1 MSTLASIRPD
11 SWNFPLLLHV
21 LGAMVLVGAAALGSI
36 AALGSGGSSESPFL
50 RRLAFRS
57 FLIVALP
64 AYIVMRIGAEWL
76 YGKEFPG
83 DPDTAPTWIDIGYL
97 TSDAGALVLLATLVL
112 SGLAVRRGSPGL
124 TRAAG
129 ILSLIAVIAWLV
141 TVWAMSGKL

>member
-36 AALGSGGSSESPFL
+36 AALTGGGSSESPFL

-76 YGKEFPG
+76 YSKEFG
-83 DPDTAPTWIDIGYL
+83 DASDDPTWIGIGYI
-97 TSDAGALVLLATLVL
+97 TADAGALVLLIVLIL
-112 SGLAVRRGSPGL
+112 SGVAVRRGSPGL

-129 ILSLIAVIAWLV
+129 VLSLIAVIAWLV
-141 TVWAMSGKL
+141 AVWAMSGKP

>member
-1 MSTLASIRPD
+1 MRPD

-21 LGAMVLVGAAALGSI
+21 LGAMVLVGAAALGSL
-36 AALGSGGSSESPFL
+36 AALGAGRSPETPFL

-76 YGKEFPG
+76 YSKEFG
-83 DPDTAPTWIDIGYL
+83 DGVDDPTWIGIGYV
-97 TSDAGALVLLATLVL
+97 TADAGALLLLITLIL
-112 SGLAVRRGSPGL
+112 SGLAVRRGSPGM

-129 ILSLIAVIAWLV
+129 ILSLIAVLAWLV
-141 TVWAMSGKL
+141 AAWAMSGKP

>member
-1 MSTLASIRPD
+1 MRPD

-21 LGAMVLVGAAALGSI
+21 LGAMVLVGAAALGSL
-36 AALGSGGSSESPFL
+36 AALGAGRSPETPFL

-76 YGKEFPG
+76 YSKEFG
-83 DPDTAPTWIDIGYL
+83 DGVDDPTWIGIGYI
-97 TSDAGALVLLATLVL
+97 TADAGALLLLITLIL
-112 SGLAVRRGSPGL
+112 SGLAVRRGSPGM

-129 ILSLIAVIAWLV
+129 ILSLIAVLAWLV
-141 TVWAMSGKL
+141 AAWAMSGKP